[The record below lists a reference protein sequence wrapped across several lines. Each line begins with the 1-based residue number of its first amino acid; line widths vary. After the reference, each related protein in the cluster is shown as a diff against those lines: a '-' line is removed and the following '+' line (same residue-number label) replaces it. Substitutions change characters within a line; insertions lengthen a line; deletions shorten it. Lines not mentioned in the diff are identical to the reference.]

1 MSQMYRGPMNRY
13 IHKHRARGIRN
24 GLKSLLLGTAA
35 TVIILVGLPG
45 GVLAQ
50 EAAITPNYRNVD
62 IGTVIEAVSA
72 VTGKNFIV
80 DPRVKA
86 SVTMVSNTPL
96 SADAFYE
103 AFLSILQVYGFVA
116 LPAGDVIKILPDANA
131 RQMPALDLP
140 VSNYQGGD
148 EIVTQVVSVKN
159 VQAAQL
165 VPILRPLI
173 PQYGHLAAH
182 PASNMLIISDRA
194 ANVRRM
200 VKIIQRID
208 SAGDDDVQ
216 VISLEHASAGEVVR
230 VLTSLLQASGPE
242 SAQISMVADERTN
255 SVLVS
260 GDRSARLKLQTLVA
274 HLDTPLEDVGNTRVR
289 YLRYSNAVDL
299 ATKLTEQVS
308 GAARA
313 AAPAAGGA
321 GTGRSNDSG
330 IIIWAEEETNAL
342 IITAPPKTMR
352 TLMAILD
359 KLDIQRAQV
368 SVEAILV
375 AMRFDKAAELGVT
388 WALLNDQ
395 SGVGA
400 TRFTNTA
407 PGVVELIGAAS
418 GDPAAAASAIGTG
431 ISLGIGSIND
441 SGTSFAMLL
450 KALNSDSD
458 SNIIS
463 TPSVITLDN
472 EEAEIKVTQEVPFRT
487 GQFTNTGGTA
497 GLVNPFTTI
506 ERKDVGIVLKIT
518 PQINEGDMVMLKID
532 QEASDIAQSVEGAS
546 DLITN
551 KRTIHT
557 TVLVQDGG
565 IVVLGGLT
573 QNTLTE
579 TEQRVPILGSI
590 PLVGEL
596 FRSRT
601 TDNNKNNLMV
611 FIRPKIL
618 RDARQY
624 ALETDSKYRLMRDL
638 QQEKAKDGVSLMPGE
653 TQTVLPELDIIGN
666 VRPSTEAVEG
676 KSGDGTE

>member
-1 MSQMYRGPMNRY
+1 MIKFIFTNR
-13 IHKHRARGIRN
+13 APGIR
-24 GLKSLLLGTAA
+24 SLLAPMLLAA
-35 TVIILVGLPG
+35 IA
-45 GVLAQ
+45 GVLIATSLPAAAQ
-50 EAAITPNYRNVD
+50 AQQQAAITPNYRNVD
-62 IGTVIEAVSA
+62 ISTVIEAVSA

-103 AFLSILQVYGFVA
+103 AFLSILQVYGYVA

-140 VSNYQGGD
+140 GPGYSGGD

-194 ANVRRM
+194 ANVKRM
-200 VKIIQRID
+200 VRIIQRID

-216 VISLEHASAGEVVR
+216 VISLQHASAGEVVR
-230 VLTSLLQASGPE
+230 VLGTLMQASGPE
-242 SAQISMVADERTN
+242 SAQVNMVADERTN
-255 SVLVS
+255 SVLIS
-260 GDRSARLKLQTLVA
+260 GDRNARLKLQSLIA

-299 ATKLTEQVS
+299 ATKLNEQVS

-313 AAPAAGGA
+313 ATPAGAGAAPA
-321 GTGRSNDSG
+321 RSNDSG
-330 IIIWAEEETNAL
+330 VIIWAEEETNAL
-342 IITAPPKTMR
+342 VITAPPKTMR

-395 SGVGA
+395 NGVGA
-400 TRFTNTA
+400 TRFSNTS
-407 PGVVELIGAAS
+407 PGVLDLIGAAAG
-418 GDPAAAASAIGTG
+418 GDPIAAAGAISTG
-431 ISLGIGSIND
+431 VALGLGNISD
-441 SGTSFAMLL
+441 SGTSFAVLL

-472 EEAEIKVTQEVPFRT
+472 EEAEIRVAQEVPFRT
-487 GQFTNTGGTA
+487 GEFTNTGGSA

-532 QEASDIAQSVEGAS
+532 QEASDIAASVEGAS

-551 KRTIHT
+551 KRSIHT

-590 PLVGEL
+590 PFVGAL
-596 FRSRT
+596 FRSST
-601 TDNNKNNLMV
+601 TDNNKNNLMI

-618 RDARQY
+618 RDANQY
-624 ALETDSKYRLMRDL
+624 ALETDSKYRFMRDL
-638 QQEKAKDGVSLMPGE
+638 QLEQAADGISLMPNE
-653 TQTVLPELDIIGN
+653 EFIVLPEEAIVGGSEI
-666 VRPSTEAVEG
+666 PSEPSESQPA
-676 KSGDGTE
+676 DGSQ

>member
-1 MSQMYRGPMNRY
+1 MIQNMNKNRT
-13 IHKHRARGIRN
+13 RGIRH
-24 GLKSLLLGTAA
+24 LLAPLLLGLLGS
-35 TVIILVGLPG
+35 VIVAGSLPG
-45 GVLAQ
+45 IASAQ
-50 EAAITPNYRNVD
+50 QAAITPNYRNVD

-86 SVTMVSNTPL
+86 SVTMVSNTAL
-96 SADAFYE
+96 SSEAFYE
-103 AFLSILQVYGFVA
+103 AFLSILQVYGYVA

-131 RQMPALDLP
+131 RSMPALDLTNI
-140 VSNYQGGD
+140 SGTGGD

-173 PQYGHLAAH
+173 PQYGHMAAH
-182 PASNMLIISDRA
+182 PASNMLIISDRS
-194 ANVRRM
+194 ANVKRM
-200 VKIIQRID
+200 VRIIQRID

-216 VISLEHASAGEVVR
+216 VLTLEHASAGEVVR

-242 SAQISMVADERTN
+242 SAQINMVADERTN

-260 GDRSARLKLQTLVA
+260 GDRSARLKLQSLIA

-289 YLRYSNAVDL
+289 YLRYSNAVEL
-299 ATKLTEQVS
+299 ATKLTEQVT
-308 GAARA
+308 GAARSA
-313 AAPAAGGA
+313 STSGPGAPAA
-321 GTGRSNDSG
+321 TRQNDSG

-342 IITAPPKTMR
+342 VITAPPKPMR
-352 TLMAILD
+352 TLMAIID

-375 AMRFDKAAELGVT
+375 AMQFDKAAELGVT
-388 WALLNDQ
+388 WAIGNEDA
-395 SGVGA
+395 GAMA
-400 TRFTNTA
+400 TRFSNTA
-407 PGVVELIGAAS
+407 PGVVDLLAASTGDNAGAAIGALGS
-418 GDPAAAASAIGTG
+418 GVT
-431 ISLGIGSIND
+431 LGLGNITD
-441 SGTSFAMLL
+441 SGTNFAVLL
-450 KALNSDSD
+450 KALSSDSD

-472 EEAEIKVTQEVPFRT
+472 EEAEIRVAQEVPFRT

-551 KRTIHT
+551 KRSIHT
-557 TVLVQDGG
+557 SVLVQDGG

-601 TDNNKNNLMV
+601 TSNNKNNLMV
-611 FIRPKIL
+611 FIHPTIL

-624 ALETDSKYRLMRDL
+624 ATETDAKYRMIRSL
-638 QQEKAKDGVSLMPGE
+638 QAEQPKDISLMPNQQRP
-653 TQTVLPELDIIGN
+653 TLPDLDILG
-666 VRPSTEAVEG
+666 SVES
-676 KSGDGTE
+676 SGESAGDQ

>member
-1 MSQMYRGPMNRY
+1 MNNKIGR
-13 IHKHRARGIRN
+13 HKTMRQRHRLAALALGAMISGTLA
-24 GLKSLLLGTAA
+24 GLA
-35 TVIILVGLPG
+35 PQP
-45 GVLAQ
+45 VLAQ
-50 EAAITPNYRNVD
+50 QAAITPNYRNVD

-86 SVTMVSNTPL
+86 TVTMVSNTPL

-116 LPAGDVIKILPDANA
+116 LPAGDIVKILPDANA

-140 VSNYQGGD
+140 GASGPVGD
-148 EIVTQVVSVKN
+148 DIVTQVINVKN

-194 ANVRRM
+194 ANVNRM
-200 VKIIQRID
+200 VRIIRRID

-216 VISLEHASAGEVVR
+216 VLSLQNASATEVVR
-230 VLTSLLQASGPE
+230 VLAALMQASGPE
-242 SAQISMVADERTN
+242 AAQISMVADERTN

-260 GDRSARLKLQTLVA
+260 GDRSVRLKLQSLIA

-289 YLRYSNAVDL
+289 YLRYSNATDL
-299 ATKLTEQVS
+299 ATKLNEQIA
-308 GAARA
+308 GAARGATAGGPGQA
-313 AAPAAGGA
+313 AAAAAAGG
-321 GTGRSNDSG
+321 GGG
-330 IIIWAEEETNAL
+330 VIIWAEEQTNAL
-342 IITAPPKTMR
+342 VITAPPKTMR
-352 TLMAILD
+352 TLMSIVD

-368 SVEAILV
+368 SVETILV
-375 AMRFDKAAELGVT
+375 AMQFDKAAELGVT
-388 WALLNDQ
+388 WALSNE
-395 SGVGA
+395 GVGVGG
-400 TRFTNTA
+400 TRFSNTS
-407 PGVVELIGAAS
+407 PGVTDVLAAV
-418 GDPAAAASAIGTG
+418 AAGTPEAAVGS
-431 ISLGIGSIND
+431 IGSGIALGVGRISD
-441 SGTSFAMLL
+441 SGTSFAALL
-450 KALNSDSD
+450 KALSSDSD

-472 EEAEIKVTQEVPFRT
+472 EEAEIRVAQEVPFRT

-518 PQINEGDMVMLKID
+518 PQINEGDMVMMKID
-532 QEASDIAQSVEGAS
+532 QEASDIAASVEGAS

-551 KRTIHT
+551 KRSIRTN
-557 TVLVQDGG
+557 VLVQDGG

-590 PLVGEL
+590 PLIGEL

-618 RDARQY
+618 RDASQY
-624 ALETDSKYRLMRDL
+624 ALETDAKYRMIRDL
-638 QQEKAKDGVSLMPGE
+638 QLERDKDDVSLMPGE
-653 TQTVLPELDIIGN
+653 RRPVLPEMDILG
-666 VRPSTEAVEG
+666 SA
-676 KSGDGTE
+676 DGAEPVAPEVNDQE

>member
-1 MSQMYRGPMNRY
+1 MALG
-13 IHKHRARGIRN
+13 A
-24 GLKSLLLGTAA
+24 LLCLALP
-35 TVIILVGLPG
+35 ILAPAPVH
-45 GVLAQ
+45 AQ
-50 EAAITPNYRNVD
+50 QAAITPNYRNVD

-86 SVTMVSNTPL
+86 TVTMVSNTPL
-96 SADAFYE
+96 TAEAFYE

-140 VSNYQGGD
+140 GSGAGAGD
-148 EIVTQVVSVKN
+148 DIVTQVIMVKN

-194 ANVRRM
+194 ANVNRM
-200 VKIIQRID
+200 ARIIRRID

-216 VISLEHASAGEVVR
+216 VLPLQNASATEVVR
-230 VLTSLLQASGPE
+230 VMTALMQASGPE
-242 SAQISMVADERTN
+242 AAQISMVADERTN

-260 GDRSARLKLQTLVA
+260 GERSARLKLQSLIA

-289 YLRYSNAVDL
+289 YLRYANAVDL
-299 ATKLTEQVS
+299 ATKLNEQIS

-313 AAPAAGGA
+313 GAGGA
-321 GTGRSNDSG
+321 AGAQAAAGPAGNAAG
-330 IIIWAEEETNAL
+330 VVIWAEEETNAL
-342 IITAPPKTMR
+342 VITAPPKTMR
-352 TLMAILD
+352 TLMSIVD

-368 SVEAILV
+368 SVETILV
-375 AMRFDKAAELGVT
+375 AMQFDKAAELGVT
-388 WALLNDQ
+388 WALLNEGT
-395 SGVGA
+395 GVGG
-400 TRFTNTA
+400 TRFSNTA
-407 PGVVELIGAAS
+407 PGVTDVLAAVEAGTPEA
-418 GDPAAAASAIGTG
+418 AIGSLGSG
-431 ISLGIGSIND
+431 IALGIGRISD
-441 SGTSFAMLL
+441 SGTSFAALL
-450 KALNSDSD
+450 KALSSDSD

-472 EEAEIKVTQEVPFRT
+472 EEAEIRVAQEVPFRT

-518 PQINEGDMVMLKID
+518 PQINEGDMVMMKID

-551 KRTIHT
+551 KRSIRTS
-557 TVLVQDGG
+557 VLVKDGG

-579 TEQRVPILGSI
+579 TEQRVPLLGSI

-618 RDARQY
+618 RDASQY
-624 ALETDSKYRLMRDL
+624 AIETDAKYRMIRGM
-638 QQEKAKDGVSLMPGE
+638 QMERAEKDVSLMPGE
-653 TQTVLPELDIIGN
+653 KRPVLPEEDIIGAAGQPD
-666 VRPSTEAVEG
+666 PSERAAEG
-676 KSGDGTE
+676 QD

>member
-1 MSQMYRGPMNRY
+1 MSRHNSS
-13 IHKHRARGIRN
+13 HRASGIANRLTTLFA
-24 GLKSLLLGTAA
+24 GLAAGVLVAGTVPA
-35 TVIILVGLPG
+35 T
-45 GVLAQ
+45 VLAQ

-62 IGTVIEAVSA
+62 ISTVIEAVSA

-86 SVTMVSNTPL
+86 NVTMVSNTPL

-103 AFLSILQVYGFVA
+103 AFLSILQVYGYVA

-140 VSNYQGGD
+140 GMSYSGGD

-194 ANVRRM
+194 ANVKRM

-216 VISLEHASAGEVVR
+216 VLPLEHASAGEVVR
-230 VLTSLLQASGPE
+230 VLTALLQASGPE
-242 SAQISMVADERTN
+242 AAQISMVADERTN

-260 GDRSARLKLQTLVA
+260 GDRSARLKLQSLVA

-299 ATKLTEQVS
+299 AAKLNEQVS
-308 GAARA
+308 GAGKAA
-313 AAPAAGGA
+313 AAAGAAPAA
-321 GTGRSNDSG
+321 RSNESG

-342 IITAPPKTMR
+342 VITAPPKTMR

-388 WALLNDQ
+388 WALLNDET
-395 SGVGA
+395 GAGA
-400 TRFTNTA
+400 TRFSNTA
-407 PGVVELIGAAS
+407 PGVLELIGAAQ

-431 ISLGIGSIND
+431 FSLGVGSIND
-441 SGTSFAMLL
+441 NGTSFAMLL

-618 RDARQY
+618 RDAQQY
-624 ALETDSKYRLMRDL
+624 ALETDSKYRSIRDM
-638 QQEKAKDGVSLMPGE
+638 QKERAEDGVSLMPGE
-653 TQTVLPELDIIGN
+653 SRPILPEEDILGT
-666 VRPSTEAVEG
+666 VRPSTEASEG
-676 KSGDGTE
+676 KSDDGAQ

>member
-1 MSQMYRGPMNRY
+1 MIKIINN
-13 IHKHRARGIRN
+13 RARGIR
-24 GLKSLLLGTAA
+24 SLLAPLM
-35 TVIILVGLPG
+35 L
-45 GVLAQ
+45 GVLAGVLIATSLPVMAQ
-50 EAAITPNYRNVD
+50 GQAQQAAITPNYRNVD
-62 IGTVIEAVSA
+62 ISTVIEAVSA

-96 SADAFYE
+96 SSDAFYE
-103 AFLSILQVYGFVA
+103 AFLSILQVYGYVA

-140 VSNYQGGD
+140 GAGYSGGD
-148 EIVTQVVSVKN
+148 DIVTQVVNVEN

-194 ANVRRM
+194 ANVNRM
-200 VKIIQRID
+200 VRIIQRID
-208 SAGDDDVQ
+208 NAGDDDIQ
-216 VISLEHASAGEVVR
+216 IINLQHASAGEVVR
-230 VLTSLLQASGPE
+230 VLSSLMQASGPE
-242 SAQISMVADERTN
+242 SAQINMVADERTN

-260 GDRSARLKLQTLVA
+260 GDRGTRLKLQSLIA

-289 YLRYSNAVDL
+289 YLRYSNATDL
-299 ATKLTEQVS
+299 ATKLNEQVS
-308 GAARA
+308 GVISASGSAGA
-313 AAPAAGGA
+313 GAAPAS
-321 GTGRSNDSG
+321 RSNDSG

-342 IITAPPKTMR
+342 VITAPPKTMR

-388 WALLNDQ
+388 WALLNDETA
-395 SGVGA
+395 VGA
-400 TRFTNTA
+400 TRFSNTT
-407 PGVVELIGAAS
+407 PGVLDLIGAATS
-418 GDPAAAASAIGTG
+418 GDPITAAGAISNGVAM
-431 ISLGIGSIND
+431 GIGSINN
-441 SGTSFAMLL
+441 SGTSFAVLL

-463 TPSVITLDN
+463 TPSIITLDN
-472 EEAEIKVTQEVPFRT
+472 EEAEIRVAQEVPFRT
-487 GQFTNTGGTA
+487 GEFTNTGGSA

-532 QEASDIAQSVEGAS
+532 QEASDIAASVEGAS

-551 KRTIHT
+551 KRSIHT

-590 PLVGEL
+590 PFVGAL
-596 FRSRT
+596 FRSST
-601 TDNNKNNLMV
+601 TDNNKNNLMI

-618 RDARQY
+618 RDANQY
-624 ALETDSKYRLMRDL
+624 AIETDTKYRFMRDL
-638 QQEKAKDGVSLMPGE
+638 QIDQAADGISLMPNE
-653 TQTVLPELDIIGN
+653 EFNILPEEKILRDIQSPGE
-666 VRPSTEAVEG
+666 PGGSQPD
-676 KSGDGTE
+676 DGSQ

>member
-1 MSQMYRGPMNRY
+1 MIKFNHTTRLPSIRGLLMPLALVA
-13 IHKHRARGIRN
+13 IAGVFIAT
-24 GLKSLLLGTAA
+24 SLPVAA
-35 TVIILVGLPG
+35 Q
-45 GVLAQ
+45 AQ
-50 EAAITPNYRNVD
+50 QQAAITPNYRNVD
-62 IGTVIEAVSA
+62 ISTVIEAVSA

-103 AFLSILQVYGFVA
+103 AFLSILQVYGYVA

-140 VSNYQGGD
+140 GAGYSGGD

-194 ANVRRM
+194 ANVKRM
-200 VKIIQRID
+200 VRIIQRID

-216 VISLEHASAGEVVR
+216 VIALEHASAGEVVR
-230 VLTSLLQASGPE
+230 VLSSLMQASGPE
-242 SAQISMVADERTN
+242 SAQVNMVADERTN
-255 SVLVS
+255 SVLIS
-260 GDRSARLKLQTLVA
+260 GDRNARLKLQSLIA

-299 ATKLTEQVS
+299 ATKLTEQVN
-308 GAARA
+308 GAAARGA
-313 AAPAAGGA
+313 TTAGAGAAPA
-321 GTGRSNDSG
+321 RSNDAG

-342 IITAPPKTMR
+342 VITAPPKTMR

-395 SGVGA
+395 RGVGA
-400 TRFTNTA
+400 TRFSNTS
-407 PGVVELIGAAS
+407 PGVLDLIGAAAG
-418 GDPAAAASAIGTG
+418 GDDPIAAAGAISTG
-431 ISLGIGSIND
+431 VALGLGNING
-441 SGTSFAMLL
+441 SGTSFAVLL

-472 EEAEIKVTQEVPFRT
+472 EEAEIRVAQEVPFRT
-487 GQFTNTGGTA
+487 GEFTNTGGSA

-532 QEASDIAQSVEGAS
+532 QEASDIAASVEGAS

-551 KRTIHT
+551 KRSIHT

-590 PLVGEL
+590 PFVGAL
-596 FRSRT
+596 FRSSS
-601 TDNNKNNLMV
+601 TDNNKNNLMI

-618 RDARQY
+618 RDANQY
-624 ALETDSKYRLMRDL
+624 ALETDSKYRFMRDL
-638 QQEKAKDGVSLMPGE
+638 QLEQAEDGISLMPNE
-653 TQTVLPELDIIGN
+653 EFIVLPDEKIIGDSEFPAA
-666 VRPSTEAVEG
+666 PSEP
-676 KSGDGTE
+676 SGSQPDDGSQ

>member
-1 MSQMYRGPMNRY
+1 MIKY
-13 IHKHRARGIRN
+13 IYKNRARGIR
-24 GLKSLLLGTAA
+24 SLLAPLVLGVMA
-35 TVIILVGLPG
+35 
-45 GVLAQ
+45 GVLIATSLPSKAQ
-50 EAAITPNYRNVD
+50 AQAQQAAITPNYRNVD
-62 IGTVIEAVSA
+62 ISTVIEAVSA

-103 AFLSILQVYGFVA
+103 AFLSILQVYGYVA

-140 VSNYQGGD
+140 GAGYSGGD
-148 EIVTQVVSVKN
+148 EIVTQVVNVKN

-194 ANVRRM
+194 ANVKRM
-200 VKIIQRID
+200 VRIIQRID
-208 SAGDDDVQ
+208 NAGDDDIQ
-216 VISLEHASAGEVVR
+216 IINLQHASAGEVVR
-230 VLTSLLQASGPE
+230 VMSSLMQASGPE
-242 SAQISMVADERTN
+242 SAQVNMVADERTN

-260 GDRSARLKLQTLVA
+260 GDRGTRLKLQSLIA

-289 YLRYSNAVDL
+289 YLRYSNATDL
-299 ATKLTEQVS
+299 ATKLNEQVT
-308 GAARA
+308 GARA
-313 AAPAAGGA
+313 ATPAAGGA
-321 GTGRSNDSG
+321 APARSNDSG

-342 IITAPPKTMR
+342 VITAPPKTMR

-400 TRFTNTA
+400 TRFSNTT
-407 PGVVELIGAAS
+407 PGVLDLIGAAAG
-418 GDPAAAASAIGTG
+418 GDDPIAAAGAISTG
-431 ISLGIGSIND
+431 MALGLANINE

-472 EEAEIKVTQEVPFRT
+472 EEAEIRVAQEVPFRT
-487 GQFTNTGGTA
+487 GEFTNTGGSA

-532 QEASDIAQSVEGAS
+532 QEASDIAASVVGAS

-551 KRTIHT
+551 KRSIHT
-557 TVLVQDGG
+557 TVLVKDGG

-579 TEQRVPILGSI
+579 TEQSVPILGSI
-590 PLVGEL
+590 PIVGAL

-601 TDNNKNNLMV
+601 TDNNKNNLMI

-618 RDARQY
+618 RDAEQY
-624 ALETDSKYRLMRDL
+624 AIETNTKYRFMRDL
-638 QQEKAKDGVSLMPGE
+638 QLEQATDGISLMPDE
-653 TQTVLPELDIIGN
+653 EFIVLPEEDILGGSES
-666 VRPSTEAVEG
+666 PSEPGGG
-676 KSGDGTE
+676 KSDDGSR

>member
-1 MSQMYRGPMNRY
+1 MEWKDSMNNKIGR
-13 IHKHRARGIRN
+13 HNTMRQRHRLAALALGALFGGALA
-24 GLKSLLLGTAA
+24 GL
-35 TVIILVGLPG
+35 LPQP
-45 GVLAQ
+45 VLAQ
-50 EAAITPNYRNVD
+50 QAAITPNYRNVD

-86 SVTMVSNTPL
+86 TVTMVSNTPL

-116 LPAGDVIKILPDANA
+116 LPAGDIVKILPDANA

-140 VSNYQGGD
+140 GAAGPVGD
-148 EIVTQVVSVKN
+148 DIVTQVINVKN

-194 ANVRRM
+194 ANVNRM
-200 VKIIQRID
+200 LRIIRRID

-216 VISLEHASAGEVVR
+216 VLPLQNASATEVVR
-230 VLTSLLQASGPE
+230 VLGALMQASGPE
-242 SAQISMVADERTN
+242 AAQISMVADERTN

-260 GDRSARLKLQTLVA
+260 GDRSVRLKLQSLIA

-289 YLRYSNAVDL
+289 YLRYSNATDL
-299 ATKLTEQVS
+299 ATKLNEQVT

-313 AAPAAGGA
+313 GAAGGA
-321 GTGRSNDSG
+321 PQPAAGPATGGGSV
-330 IIIWAEEETNAL
+330 IIWAEEETNAL
-342 IITAPPKTMR
+342 VITAPPRTMR
-352 TLMAILD
+352 TLMSIVD

-368 SVEAILV
+368 SVETILV
-375 AMRFDKAAELGVT
+375 AMQFDKAAELGVT
-388 WALLNDQ
+388 WALANE
-395 SGVGA
+395 GVGVGG
-400 TRFTNTA
+400 TRFSNTA
-407 PGVVELIGAAS
+407 PGVTDVLAAVQA
-418 GDPAAAASAIGTG
+418 GTPEAAIGT
-431 ISLGIGSIND
+431 IGSGIALGVGRVSD
-441 SGTSFAMLL
+441 TGTSFAALL
-450 KALNSDSD
+450 KALSSDSD

-472 EEAEIKVTQEVPFRT
+472 EEAEIRVAQEVPFRT

-518 PQINEGDMVMLKID
+518 PQINEGDMVMMKID

-551 KRTIHT
+551 KRSIRTS
-557 TVLVQDGG
+557 VLVQDGG

-590 PLVGEL
+590 PLIGEL

-601 TDNNKNNLMV
+601 TDNNKNNLMI

-618 RDARQY
+618 RDANQY
-624 ALETDSKYRLMRDL
+624 AIETDSKYRMIRGL
-638 QQEKAKDGVSLMPGE
+638 QLDKDKNDVSLMPGE
-653 TQTVLPELDIIGN
+653 RRPVLPEVDILGPAAGAEPADPEVN
-666 VRPSTEAVEG
+666 DQE
-676 KSGDGTE
+676 

>member
-1 MSQMYRGPMNRY
+1 MIKLMKKIRTRS
-13 IHKHRARGIRN
+13 IHQLVAP
-24 GLKSLLLGTAA
+24 LLLGLLGS
-35 TVIILVGLPG
+35 VIVAGSLPG
-45 GVLAQ
+45 IALAQ
-50 EAAITPNYRNVD
+50 QAAITPNYRNVD

-86 SVTMVSNTPL
+86 SVTMVSNTAL
-96 SADAFYE
+96 SSEAFYE
-103 AFLSILQVYGFVA
+103 AFLSILQVYGYVA

-131 RQMPALDLP
+131 RSMPALDL
-140 VSNYQGGD
+140 SNLSHAGGD

-173 PQYGHLAAH
+173 PQYGHMAAH
-182 PASNMLIISDRA
+182 PASNMLIISDRS
-194 ANVRRM
+194 ANVKRM
-200 VKIIQRID
+200 VRIIQRID

-216 VISLEHASAGEVVR
+216 VLSLEHASAGEVVR

-242 SAQISMVADERTN
+242 AAQISMVADERTN

-260 GDRSARLKLQTLVA
+260 GDRSARLKLQTLIA

-289 YLRYSNAVDL
+289 YLRYANAVDL
-299 ATKLTEQVS
+299 ATKLNEQITGSARS
-308 GAARA
+308 GTASGPG
-313 AAPAAGGA
+313 AAPAVP
-321 GTGRSNDSG
+321 RQNDSG

-342 IITAPPKTMR
+342 VITAPPKPMR
-352 TLMAILD
+352 TLMAIVD

-395 SGVGA
+395 SGATA
-400 TRFTNTA
+400 TRFSNTA
-407 PGVVELIGAAS
+407 PGVLDLIGAAAGS
-418 GDPAAAASAIGTG
+418 EPAAAASAIGNG
-431 ISLGIGSIND
+431 FSLGVGSINNT
-441 SGTSFAMLL
+441 GTSFAMLL

-463 TPSVITLDN
+463 TPSIITLDN
-472 EEAEIKVTQEVPFRT
+472 EEAEIRVAQEVPFRT

-518 PQINEGDMVMLKID
+518 PQINEGTMVMLKID

-551 KRTIHT
+551 KRSIHT
-557 TVLVQDGG
+557 TVLVKDGG

-590 PLVGEL
+590 PLVGQL

-618 RDARQY
+618 RDAQQY
-624 ALETDSKYRLMRDL
+624 ALETDSKYRMIRSL
-638 QQEKAKDGVSLMPGE
+638 QSEQPEGVNLMPNE
-653 TQTVLPELDIIGN
+653 KRYQLPDLDIIGDAE
-666 VRPSTEAVEG
+666 PSGE
-676 KSGDGTE
+676 SDGSQ

>member
-1 MSQMYRGPMNRY
+1 MRQR
-13 IHKHRARGIRN
+13 HRLAALALGAMISGTLA
-24 GLKSLLLGTAA
+24 GLA
-35 TVIILVGLPG
+35 PQP
-45 GVLAQ
+45 VLAQ
-50 EAAITPNYRNVD
+50 QAAITPNYRNVD

-86 SVTMVSNTPL
+86 TVTMVSNTPL

-116 LPAGDVIKILPDANA
+116 LPAGDIVKILPDANA

-140 VSNYQGGD
+140 GASGPVGD
-148 EIVTQVVSVKN
+148 DIVTQVINVKN

-194 ANVRRM
+194 ANVNRM
-200 VKIIQRID
+200 VRIIRRID

-216 VISLEHASAGEVVR
+216 VLSLQNASATEVVR
-230 VLTSLLQASGPE
+230 VLAALMQASGPE
-242 SAQISMVADERTN
+242 AAQISMVADERTN

-260 GDRSARLKLQTLVA
+260 GDRSVRLKLQSLIA

-289 YLRYSNAVDL
+289 YLRYSNATDL
-299 ATKLTEQVS
+299 ATKLNEQIA
-308 GAARA
+308 GAARGATAGGPGQA
-313 AAPAAGGA
+313 AAAAAAGG
-321 GTGRSNDSG
+321 GGG
-330 IIIWAEEETNAL
+330 VIIWAEEQTNAL
-342 IITAPPKTMR
+342 VITAPPKTMR
-352 TLMAILD
+352 TLMSIVD

-368 SVEAILV
+368 SVETILV
-375 AMRFDKAAELGVT
+375 AMQFDKAAELGVT
-388 WALLNDQ
+388 WALSNE
-395 SGVGA
+395 GVGVGG
-400 TRFTNTA
+400 TRFSNTS
-407 PGVVELIGAAS
+407 PGVTDVLAAV
-418 GDPAAAASAIGTG
+418 AAGTPEAAVGS
-431 ISLGIGSIND
+431 IGSGIALGVGRISD
-441 SGTSFAMLL
+441 SGTSFAALL
-450 KALNSDSD
+450 KALSSDSD

-472 EEAEIKVTQEVPFRT
+472 EEAEIRVAQEVPFRT

-518 PQINEGDMVMLKID
+518 PQINEGDMVMMKID
-532 QEASDIAQSVEGAS
+532 QEASDIAASVEGAS

-551 KRTIHT
+551 KRSIRTN
-557 TVLVQDGG
+557 VLVQDGG

-590 PLVGEL
+590 PLIGEL

-618 RDARQY
+618 RDASQY
-624 ALETDSKYRLMRDL
+624 ALETDAKYRMIRDL
-638 QQEKAKDGVSLMPGE
+638 QLERDKDDVSLMPGE
-653 TQTVLPELDIIGN
+653 RRPVLPEMDILG
-666 VRPSTEAVEG
+666 SA
-676 KSGDGTE
+676 DGAEPVAPEVNDQE

>member
-1 MSQMYRGPMNRY
+1 MIKNMQKNRT
-13 IHKHRARGIRN
+13 RSIRQ
-24 GLKSLLLGTAA
+24 LVAPLLLGLLGSVVVA
-35 TVIILVGLPG
+35 GSLPG
-45 GVLAQ
+45 IASAQ
-50 EAAITPNYRNVD
+50 QAAITPNYRNVD

-86 SVTMVSNTPL
+86 SVTMVSNTAL
-96 SADAFYE
+96 SSDAFYE
-103 AFLSILQVYGFVA
+103 AFLSILQVYGYVA
-116 LPAGDVIKILPDANA
+116 LPAGDVIKIIPDANA
-131 RQMPALDLP
+131 RSMPALDMTNI
-140 VSNYQGGD
+140 SRAGGD

-173 PQYGHLAAH
+173 PQYGHMAAH
-182 PASNMLIISDRA
+182 PASNMLIISDRS
-194 ANVRRM
+194 ANVKRM
-200 VKIIQRID
+200 VRIIQRID

-216 VISLEHASAGEVVR
+216 VLPLEHASAGEVVR

-242 SAQISMVADERTN
+242 AAQISMVADERTN

-260 GDRSARLKLQTLVA
+260 GDRSARLKLQTLIA

-289 YLRYSNAVDL
+289 YLHYSNAVEL
-299 ATKLTEQVS
+299 ATKLNEQVT
-308 GAARA
+308 GAARSASA
-313 AAPAAGGA
+313 AGPGAPAAA
-321 GTGRSNDSG
+321 TRQSDNG

-342 IITAPPKTMR
+342 VITAPPKPMR
-352 TLMAILD
+352 TLMAIVD

-375 AMRFDKAAELGVT
+375 AMQFDKAAELGVT
-388 WALLNDQ
+388 WAIGNENA
-395 SGVGA
+395 GAMA
-400 TRFTNTA
+400 TRFSNTA
-407 PGVVELIGAAS
+407 PGVVDLLAAAQGDPGAAVGALGS
-418 GDPAAAASAIGTG
+418 GV
-431 ISLGIGSIND
+431 SLGLGEFND
-441 SGTSFAMLL
+441 SGTNFAVLL
-450 KALNSDSD
+450 KALSSDSD

-472 EEAEIKVTQEVPFRT
+472 EEAEIRVAQEVPFRT

-551 KRTIHT
+551 KRSIHT
-557 TVLVQDGG
+557 SVLVQDGG

-590 PLVGEL
+590 PLVGEF

-611 FIRPKIL
+611 FIHPTIL

-624 ALETDSKYRLMRDL
+624 ATETDAKYRMIRSL
-638 QQEKAKDGVSLMPGE
+638 QQEQSEDISLMPNQQRP
-653 TQTVLPELDIIGN
+653 TLPDLDILGS
-666 VRPSTEAVEG
+666 VKPEG
-676 KSGDGTE
+676 EQDGGQ

>member
-1 MSQMYRGPMNRY
+1 MIKHIN
-13 IHKHRARGIRN
+13 KHRTRGIRH
-24 GLKSLLLGTAA
+24 LLTPLLLGLLGS
-35 TVIILVGLPG
+35 VIVAGSLPG
-45 GVLAQ
+45 IASAQ
-50 EAAITPNYRNVD
+50 QAAITPNYRNVD
-62 IGTVIEAVSA
+62 IGTVIEAVRA

-86 SVTMVSNTPL
+86 NVTMVSNTAL
-96 SADAFYE
+96 SSEAFYE
-103 AFLSILQVYGFVA
+103 AFLSILQVYGYVA

-131 RQMPALDLP
+131 RSMPALDLTNI
-140 VSNYQGGD
+140 SGAGGD

-173 PQYGHLAAH
+173 PQYGHMAAH
-182 PASNMLIISDRA
+182 PASNMLIISDRS
-194 ANVRRM
+194 ANVKRM
-200 VKIIQRID
+200 VRIIQRID

-216 VISLEHASAGEVVR
+216 VLTLEHASAGEVVR

-242 SAQISMVADERTN
+242 AAQINMVADERTN

-260 GDRSARLKLQTLVA
+260 GDRSARLKLQSLIA

-289 YLRYSNAVDL
+289 YLNYSNAVEL
-299 ATKLTEQVS
+299 ATKLSEQITGATRS
-308 GAARA
+308 GAAGGPG
-313 AAPAAGGA
+313 APGSAP
-321 GTGRSNDSG
+321 RQNDSG

-342 IITAPPKTMR
+342 VITAPPKPMR
-352 TLMAILD
+352 TLMSIVD

-375 AMRFDKAAELGVT
+375 AMQFDKAAELGVT
-388 WALLNDQ
+388 WAIGNEN
-395 SGVGA
+395 SGAMA
-400 TRFTNTA
+400 TRFSNTA
-407 PGVVELIGAAS
+407 PGVVDLLAAS
-418 GDPAAAASAIGTG
+418 GSGDAGAALGALGSGV
-431 ISLGIGSIND
+431 SLGLGSLSD
-441 SGTSFAMLL
+441 SGTNFAVLL
-450 KALNSDSD
+450 KALSSDSD

-472 EEAEIKVTQEVPFRT
+472 EEAEIRVAQEVPFRT

-551 KRTIHT
+551 KRSIHT
-557 TVLVQDGG
+557 SVLVQDGG

-590 PLVGEL
+590 PLVGEF

-601 TDNNKNNLMV
+601 TANNKNNLMV
-611 FIRPKIL
+611 FIHPTIL
-618 RDARQY
+618 RDASQY
-624 ALETDSKYRLMRDL
+624 ATETDAKYRMIRSL
-638 QQEKAKDGVSLMPGE
+638 QSEQNPDISLMPNQQRP
-653 TQTVLPELDIIGN
+653 TLPELDILGS
-666 VRPSTEAVEG
+666 VKPSGEP
-676 KSGDGTE
+676 DGVQ

>member
-1 MSQMYRGPMNRY
+1 MIKIMRKIRT
-13 IHKHRARGIRN
+13 RGIRH
-24 GLKSLLLGTAA
+24 LMAPLLLGLLGS
-35 TVIILVGLPG
+35 VVVVGSLPG
-45 GVLAQ
+45 IASAQ
-50 EAAITPNYRNVD
+50 QAAITPNYRDVD

-86 SVTMVSNTPL
+86 NVTMVSNTAL
-96 SADAFYE
+96 SSEAFYE
-103 AFLSILQVYGFVA
+103 AFLSILQVYGYVA

-131 RQMPALDLP
+131 RSMPALDL
-140 VSNYQGGD
+140 SNISRAGGD

-173 PQYGHLAAH
+173 PQYGHMAAH
-182 PASNMLIISDRA
+182 PASNMLIISDRS
-194 ANVRRM
+194 ANVKRM

-216 VISLEHASAGEVVR
+216 VLPLEHASAGEVVR

-242 SAQISMVADERTN
+242 AAQISMVADERTN

-260 GDRSARLKLQTLVA
+260 GDRSARLKLQSLIA

-289 YLRYSNAVDL
+289 YLHYSNAVEL
-299 ATKLTEQVS
+299 ATKLNEQITGVGRS
-308 GAARA
+308 ASTAGPGAGAAVPRQ
-313 AAPAAGGA
+313 
-321 GTGRSNDSG
+321 NDSG

-342 IITAPPKTMR
+342 VITAPPKPMR
-352 TLMAILD
+352 TLMAIVD

-375 AMRFDKAAELGVT
+375 AMQFDKAAELGVT
-388 WALLNDQ
+388 WALGNEDA
-395 SGVGA
+395 GAMA
-400 TRFTNTA
+400 TRFSNTA
-407 PGVVELIGAAS
+407 PGVVDLLAAAQGDPGAAVGALGS
-418 GDPAAAASAIGTG
+418 GV
-431 ISLGIGSIND
+431 SLGLGQIGD
-441 SGTSFAMLL
+441 SGTNFAVLL
-450 KALNSDSD
+450 KALSSDSD

-472 EEAEIKVTQEVPFRT
+472 EEAEIRVAQEVPFRT

-551 KRTIHT
+551 KRSIHT
-557 TVLVQDGG
+557 SVLVQDGG

-601 TDNNKNNLMV
+601 TDHNKNNLMV
-611 FIRPKIL
+611 FIHPTIL
-618 RDARQY
+618 RDAQQY
-624 ALETDSKYRLMRDL
+624 ATETDARYRMIRSL
-638 QQEKAKDGVSLMPGE
+638 QQEQSPDVSLMPNE
-653 TQTVLPELDIIGN
+653 QRPTLPELDILGS
-666 VRPSTEAVEG
+666 VKPAGEP
-676 KSGDGTE
+676 DGGQ

>member
-1 MSQMYRGPMNRY
+1 MITFIYRNR
-13 IHKHRARGIRN
+13 AWGIR
-24 GLKSLLLGTAA
+24 SLLAPLALA
-35 TVIILVGLPG
+35 VIA
-45 GVLAQ
+45 GVLIATSLPAAAQ
-50 EAAITPNYRNVD
+50 AQQQAAITPNYRNVD
-62 IGTVIEAVSA
+62 LGTVIEAVSA

-103 AFLSILQVYGFVA
+103 AFLSILQVYGYVA

-140 VSNYQGGD
+140 GAGYSGGD

-194 ANVRRM
+194 ANVKRM
-200 VKIIQRID
+200 VRIIQRID
-208 SAGDDDVQ
+208 NAGDDDIQ
-216 VISLEHASAGEVVR
+216 IIALEHASAGEVVR
-230 VLTSLLQASGPE
+230 VLSSLIQASGPE
-242 SAQISMVADERTN
+242 SAQINMVADERTN

-260 GDRSARLKLQTLVA
+260 GDRGTRLKLQSLIA

-289 YLRYSNAVDL
+289 YLRYSNATDL
-299 ATKLTEQVS
+299 AAKLNEQVS
-308 GAARA
+308 GARGATPA
-313 AAPAAGGA
+313 GAGAAPA
-321 GTGRSNDSG
+321 RSSDSG

-342 IITAPPKTMR
+342 VITAPPKTMR

-395 SGVGA
+395 SAVGA
-400 TRFTNTA
+400 TRFSNTT
-407 PGVVELIGAAS
+407 PGVLDLIGAAAG
-418 GDPAAAASAIGTG
+418 GDPISAAGAISTG
-431 ISLGIGSIND
+431 LAMGLGSIND
-441 SGTSFAMLL
+441 SGTSFAVLL

-463 TPSVITLDN
+463 TPSIITLDN
-472 EEAEIKVTQEVPFRT
+472 EEAEIRVAQEVPFRT
-487 GQFTNTGGTA
+487 GEFTNTGGSA

-532 QEASDIAQSVEGAS
+532 QEASDIAASVEGAS

-551 KRTIHT
+551 KRSIHT

-590 PLVGEL
+590 PFVGAL
-596 FRSRT
+596 FRSST
-601 TDNNKNNLMV
+601 TDNNKNNLMI

-618 RDARQY
+618 RDANQY
-624 ALETDSKYRLMRDL
+624 AIETDTKYRFMRDL
-638 QQEKAKDGVSLMPGE
+638 QLEQASDGISLMPKE
-653 TQTVLPELDIIGN
+653 EFIVLPAEEIIDGS
-666 VRPSTEAVEG
+666 VPPSEPVG
-676 KSGDGTE
+676 SQSDDGSQ